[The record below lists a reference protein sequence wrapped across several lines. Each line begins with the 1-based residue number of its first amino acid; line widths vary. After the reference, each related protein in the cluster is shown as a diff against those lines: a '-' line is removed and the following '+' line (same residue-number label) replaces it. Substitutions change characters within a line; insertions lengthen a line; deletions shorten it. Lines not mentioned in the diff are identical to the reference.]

1 MGNRAF
7 SGRTLIFY
15 ISLPPPSEEF
25 NPLLYNENKLYVSNC
40 RHPADNNKHHML
52 VNRGNFVLT
61 MLTAVRIP
69 EDIQTKIIGIIKI
82 SEIQD

>member
-1 MGNRAF
+1 MK
-7 SGRTLIFY
+7 T
-15 ISLPPPSEEF
+15 
-25 NPLLYNENKLYVSNC
+25 NC